1 MILRIGSQ
9 SDQVKWLQR
18 QIKTLDDG
26 WFGIMTEKAVKEFQ
40 AENDLT
46 PDGIVGPKTYEKLG
60 IRSEDPNWICLH
72 VTATPENANHVN
84 ANWVK
89 HYHMEILGWSRPGY
103 HFVIERDGTLV
114 ELWKAD
120 LSDGLQSHET
130 TFGIGGWRD
139 SAAVNICLVGGLDS
153 LGRVKDTRSSEQ
165 RATLEKLVKSILKE
179 TPKAKVVGHNQ
190 FWNKA
195 CPCFSVP
202 KWAESIGFDQ
212 ANIETQDPFGYVKA
226 YNA

>member
-9 SDQVKWLQR
+9 GDQVKWLQKQLR
-18 QIKTLDDG
+18 ILDDG
-26 WFGIMTEKAVKEFQ
+26 WFGIMTDKAVKQFQ
-40 AENDLT
+40 LENDLT

-60 IRSEDPNWICLH
+60 VKSEDPNWICLH
-72 VTATPENANHVN
+72 VSATPENAPHVN
-84 ANWVK
+84 ADWVK
-89 HYHMEILGWSRPGY
+89 HLHMGVLKWDRPGY
-103 HFVIERDGTLV
+103 HYVIERDGTLV

-120 LSDGLQSHET
+120 LTDGLQSNET
-130 TFGIGGWRD
+130 THGIGGWRD
-139 SAAVNICLVGGLDS
+139 STAVNICLIGGLDT
-153 LGRVKDTRSSEQ
+153 LGRIKDTRTPEQ
-165 RATLEKLVKSILKE
+165 RETLEKLVKSILKE

-202 KWAESIGFDQ
+202 KYALSIGIDQ
-212 ANIETQDPFGYVKA
+212 ANIETQDPFGYTKA